1 MRNRFAIKKRTF
13 LRWAVSALFILVAF
27 MVGCGGDND
36 EIDDWIIPE
45 NISGVWV
52 AEFDRVDGLPG
63 ADQLERE
70 YRFFVEESDGDVTG
84 SFEALY
90 YDGTHLNFPLVG
102 SYNSGNGILKLTHDS
117 RWDGVFTEVFRFT
130 SEIEMYAVSSTNYD
144 LPRYLCDKI
153 EEEEA
158 LLLMNLEARGT
169 EGQ

>member
-1 MRNRFAIKKRTF
+1 MTLPVAAELGGRRNSNYCIKECLMRNRFAIKKRTF
-13 LRWAVSALFILVAF
+13 LRWAVSALFILVVF
-27 MVGCGGDND
+27 MGGCGGDND

-45 NISGVWV
+45 SISGVWV

-102 SYNSGNGILKLTHDS
+102 SYNSGNGILKLNDGAKDS
-117 RWDGVFTEVFRFT
+117 YSLRLQPC
-130 SEIEMYAVSSTNYD
+130 SS
-144 LPRYLCDKI
+144 KS
-153 EEEEA
+153 
-158 LLLMNLEARGT
+158 
-169 EGQ
+169 